1 MGMPMADAG
10 SDALLAHSG
19 VRLAAG
25 VRDGTLS
32 PVALVEH
39 SIRRCQTVQ
48 RRCNAVA
55 VALYDQAR
63 RAAEVAERQ
72 RDQGAP
78 LGRLHGV
85 PFSFKEGL
93 GLADAP
99 KTCGSRRRQHK
110 VAGFTATAAQR
121 LIDAGAIPVA
131 LGNQAEMALWPETD
145 NPVYGRTSS
154 PYRNDRSAGGSS
166 GGDAVLVASA
176 CVPFALGTDGGG
188 SVRIPAACN
197 GIFGLKPSRGL
208 VPLTGHL
215 PLDERGLGQPNAMAI
230 ARHFAAGP
238 LCRHAEDL
246 PVLLEIIAGPDPL
259 DRNILDSYVHRPP
272 PAALQRL
279 YLCQPERL
287 GWGSRIS
294 PAVAL
299 ALDDVAHHYQSQGTH
314 VERWLPHAL
323 NDAFAIWLAVLKQ
336 ETGVRLADILGD
348 GQPVAHLAHAWQALL
363 GQPQH
368 ATGPWLATVLDSL
381 GECLG
386 NPGLARQLPKRDALL
401 HALTERLDGNS
412 VLALPA
418 LPGTSPEHG
427 HALRYPGDIG
437 YTALFNVLGLP
448 ALTVPMGRLDQGCPV
463 AVQLVAGPGQEPV
476 LLDAARSLELAFGGW
491 IAPPF

>member
-1 MGMPMADAG
+1 M
-10 SDALLAHSG
+10 
-19 VRLAAG
+19 
-25 VRDGTLS
+25 
-32 PVALVEH
+32 
-39 SIRRCQTVQ
+39 
-48 RRCNAVA
+48 
-55 VALYDQAR
+55 
-63 RAAEVAERQ
+63 
-72 RDQGAP
+72 
-78 LGRLHGV
+78 
-85 PFSFKEGL
+85 
-93 GLADAP
+93 
-99 KTCGSRRRQHK
+99 
-110 VAGFTATAAQR
+110 
-121 LIDAGAIPVA
+121 
-131 LGNQAEMALWPETD
+131 
-145 NPVYGRTSS
+145 
-154 PYRNDRSAGGSS
+154 
-166 GGDAVLVASA
+166 
-176 CVPFALGTDGGG
+176 
-188 SVRIPAACN
+188 
-197 GIFGLKPSRGL
+197 
-208 VPLTGHL
+208 PLTGHL

-246 PVLLEIIAGPDPL
+246 PVLLEIIAGPDQL
-259 DRNILDSYVHRPP
+259 DRNIIDSYVHRPP

-294 PAVAL
+294 PAVVQ

-368 ATGPWLATVLDSL
+368 AAGPWLATVLDSL

-412 VLALPA
+412 VLVLPA

-463 AVQLVAGPGQEPV
+463 ALQLVAGPGQEPV